1 MCLDNMQREIN
12 KKLGEEGGEEI
23 LVFGVGE
30 MLGVLVRVCVGGR
43 GRKGGERSLTSVSAW
58 CSFTR

>member
-23 LVFGVGE
+23 LGVGVGA
-30 MLGVLVRVCVGGR
+30 MLGMLVRVCVGGR
-43 GRKGGERSLTSVSAW
+43 GKEGGERSLTSMSA
-58 CSFTR
+58 